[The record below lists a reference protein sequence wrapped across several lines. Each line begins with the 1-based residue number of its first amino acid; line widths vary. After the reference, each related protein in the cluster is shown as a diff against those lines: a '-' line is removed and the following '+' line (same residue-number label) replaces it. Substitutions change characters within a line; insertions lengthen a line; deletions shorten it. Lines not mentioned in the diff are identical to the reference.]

1 MILAGD
7 VGGTTTRLGLF
18 DRAPDR
24 PRPVLIRTFLTRDYL
39 DLGAMLAAFGADAA
53 VRATS
58 IESACF
64 GVAGPVEGD
73 RAELTNV
80 APPWVIDARA
90 IAQALDVRHVQLVN
104 DLQALA
110 YAIPVLLASE
120 VAVLQEGEGGHGGNV
135 ALLAAGTGL
144 GESILHAI
152 DGTFVPVASEGGHAD
167 FAART
172 EREIDVL
179 RDLIQRLGHAP
190 VEEVLSGRGLV
201 NLHRVTH
208 AGPCLAIED
217 ADSPDAPAG
226 IAQAALEHRCRGCV
240 DALGMFID
248 AYGAEAGNLALR
260 AMATGG
266 VFVGG
271 GIAPKILPALAD
283 GRFIRAFVDK
293 APPFREMLEKISV
306 KVILN
311 EQAALVGAAVRAAAV

>member
-7 VGGTTTRLGLF
+7 IGGTTTRLGLF

-24 PRPVLIRTFLTRDYL
+24 PRPIAVRTFPTLEHDDLTRMLSAFVADPAVN
-39 DLGAMLAAFGADAA
+39 GAVVEG
-53 VRATS
+53 
-58 IESACF
+58 ACF
-64 GVAGPVEGD
+64 GVAGPVAGD
-73 RAELTNV
+73 RVALTN
-80 APPWVIDARA
+80 ASPPWA
-90 IAQALDVRHVQLVN
+90 IEAQSIEEALDIRRVSLVN

-110 YAIPVLLASE
+110 YAVPVLLANE
-120 VAVLQEGEGGHGGNV
+120 VAVLQEGDARQGGNV

-144 GESILHAI
+144 GESILYAI
-152 DGTFVPVASEGGHAD
+152 DGQLVPVASEGGHAD

-172 EREIDVL
+172 EREIDAL
-179 RDLIQRLGHAP
+179 RDLIQRFGHAP
-190 VEEVLSGRGLV
+190 VEQVVSGRGLV

-217 ADSPDAPAG
+217 EHAPGAPAA
-226 IAQAALEHRCRGCV
+226 IARAALERRCLGCV
-240 DALGMFID
+240 DALGMFVD

-271 GIAPKILPALAD
+271 GIAPKILPALLD
-283 GRFIRAFVDK
+283 GRFVRAFVDK
-293 APPFREMLEKISV
+293 APPFGEMLAKIPV

-311 EQAALVGAAVRAAAV
+311 EEATLLGAAVHAAAI